1 MERSTLDRSAV
12 QEWLSDQRAAASRI
26 ETERVYFLLTLTPE
40 RALDLYINYYRLPEA
55 KQNKSVSPLLMAM
68 RRALAKR
75 EQR

>member
-26 ETERVYFLLTLTPE
+26 ETERVHFLLTLTPE
-40 RALDLYINYYRLPEA
+40 RAFDPYVNYYRPPEA
-55 KQNKSVSPLLMAM
+55 KQNEPVSPLLMAM